1 VNGRPVSGPALID
14 RLDGSERAKLIVR
27 TLLETITGART
38 IDSAA
43 EALGCNGAY
52 VHALR
57 ERLLTATI
65 AAAEPRPHGPAPKPV
80 PDAATIDA
88 LAAANARA
96 RDAEVALELERCRSE
111 LAMVLGPRLGA
122 KGRAKKKRPV
132 TLSLAL
138 TLTTR

>member
-1 VNGRPVSGPALID
+1 MNGRPVTGPALID
-14 RLDGSERAKLIVR
+14 RLDGSDRAKLIVR

-43 EALGCNGAY
+43 EVLDCNGAY

-65 AAAEPRPHGPAPKPV
+65 AAAEPRAHGPAPKPT
-80 PDAATIDA
+80 PDAATVDA

-96 RDAEVALELERCRSE
+96 CDAEVALEMERCRVE
-111 LAMVLGPRLGA
+111 LALVLGPRLGA
-122 KGRAKKKRPV
+122 KGRTKKNGR
-132 TLSLAL
+132 
-138 TLTTR
+138 RR